1 MDKKNFAFY
10 YGIILI
16 AVGIGVFFRIPQVMP
31 RIETIEF
38 FREKLFI
45 VRFCFYTL
53 GMLLILAG
61 AIRIFKNY
69 NQS

>member
-38 FREKLFI
+38 FREKLFL
-45 VRFCFYTL
+45 VKFCFYML
-53 GMLLILAG
+53 GVLLILAG
-61 AIRIFKNY
+61 AIRVFKNY
-69 NQS
+69 KQS